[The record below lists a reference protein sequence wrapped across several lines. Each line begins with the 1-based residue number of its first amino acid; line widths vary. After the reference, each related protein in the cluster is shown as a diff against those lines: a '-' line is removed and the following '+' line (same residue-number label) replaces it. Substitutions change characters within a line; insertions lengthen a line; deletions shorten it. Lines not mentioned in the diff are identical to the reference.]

1 MKNQTK
7 KTARAAGWLLF
18 LIYLI
23 ILIYLLF
30 FSESYGRHALTEGQY
45 RYNLQPFQEIRRF
58 AVYWK
63 NVGFWAAFLNLGG
76 NVLGFMPFGILLPV
90 LSDRL
95 RRPVSVILL
104 GFAMSLMVETIQ
116 LVTRVGIFDVD
127 DLILNTLGAGIGYL
141 LFAVG
146 SRVRRKMDYGKKV

>member
-30 FSESYGRHALTEGQY
+30 FSESYGRHALAEGQY